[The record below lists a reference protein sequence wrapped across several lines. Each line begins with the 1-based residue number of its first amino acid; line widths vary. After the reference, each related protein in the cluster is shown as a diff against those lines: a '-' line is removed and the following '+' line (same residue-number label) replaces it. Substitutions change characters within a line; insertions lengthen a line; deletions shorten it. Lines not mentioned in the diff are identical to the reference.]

1 MGLRSISEL
10 ITQRIM
16 KAVAF
21 DLGDTL
27 VEYEGFPPSWEAHYD
42 SAIRSLAGFIG
53 VTVSGDQ
60 ISAANEVLRRYNTRL
75 HPRIKEVEFG
85 TILSDLLRAMGAEYA
100 GHADDAAA
108 AFFCVFRQRLRCF
121 PDTEPRLNALRRSGV
136 RIGVLTDV
144 PYGMPFRLV
153 REDMKVSG
161 VLGLIDVIVT
171 SVDAGVRK
179 PDCGGLQL
187 LASRLQCSASE
198 MIFVGNEKK
207 EMEAAVAF
215 GCEAVLLDRK
225 LAVPDWKQHRAIST
239 LAEL

>member
-1 MGLRSISEL
+1 VAAIIIRS
-10 ITQRIM
+10 IM

-27 VEYEGFPPSWEAHYD
+27 VEYEGFPPNWEAHYN

-53 VTVSGDQ
+53 VTVSDDQ
-60 ISAANEVLRRYNTRL
+60 IYAASEVLRRYNTRL
-75 HPRIKEVEFG
+75 HARTKEVEFG
-85 TILSDLLRAMGAEYA
+85 TILSDLLHTMGVEYA

-108 AFFCVFRQRLRCF
+108 AFFSVFRQRLRCF

-161 VLGLIDVIVT
+161 VLGLIDVMVT

-187 LASRLQCSASE
+187 LASRLQCTPSE

-207 EMEAAVAF
+207 DVEAALAF

-225 LAVPDWKQHRAIST
+225 RAVPDWTQHRTIST